1 MGCLV
6 LLLALV
12 GCPSYRASV
21 ESVQDEMIV
30 KLVADPSA
38 SYHHPVTLTPQELNA
53 ILEHVQVEY
62 KAGWLQKLITGPLKP
77 LPLFAPER
85 LRRLVPALSRAFQQ
99 ATPHDRIV
107 FYVAERRSDVR
118 REVTSGSLFVTD
130 GLLHVVLNNH
140 LSGVDV
146 VPGVPAY
153 DRGNPEIA
161 VAPQRFILAYDRP
174 EFAVNATPT
183 MAEALFET
191 APPSLSVDY
200 PLFLRMVRT
209 PATRTRAADG
219 RDFVLLFSTG
229 RGGTVK
235 ETSLQ

>member
-1 MGCLV
+1 MKLLVGCLV
-6 LLLALV
+6 LSLMLV
-12 GCPSYRASV
+12 GCSSYRASV
-21 ESVQDEMIV
+21 ETIEDEMII
-30 KLVADPSA
+30 KLVADPAA
-38 SYHHPVTLTPQELNA
+38 SYHHPVKLTPQELAA

-77 LPLFAPER
+77 LPLFAPET
-85 LRRLVPALSRAFQQ
+85 LRRLVPALSRAFAQ
-99 ATPHDRIV
+99 ANRYDRIV

-118 REVTSGSLFVTD
+118 REVTSGSLFVTN

-153 DRGNPEIA
+153 DRSNPEIA

-174 EFAVNATPT
+174 EFAVPGPPNIVET
-183 MAEALFET
+183 LFET

-200 PLFLRMVRT
+200 PLFLRMVQR
-209 PATRTRAADG
+209 PATRNRATDNVESA
-219 RDFVLLFSTG
+219 L
-229 RGGTVK
+229 TV
-235 ETSLQ
+235 SF